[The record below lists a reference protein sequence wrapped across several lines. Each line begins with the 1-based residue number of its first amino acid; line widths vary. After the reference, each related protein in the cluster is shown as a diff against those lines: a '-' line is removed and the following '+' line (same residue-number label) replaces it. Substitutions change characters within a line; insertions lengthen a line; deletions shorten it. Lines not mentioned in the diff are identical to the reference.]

1 MSQSDLGNLIGLNSN
16 RVQQYEN
23 GARKPKLDLAKK
35 IAAALEV
42 ETSAILDPQVS
53 SYVGAMYAFFEM
65 EELYGLRLEEV
76 DNQIHIV
83 FGDKYNRNIINEHLE
98 AWYNRKQ
105 ILEKEL
111 AAATTD
117 KEKKALIREYH
128 MWEWTF
134 PRPLANRTE
143 KVMQKKRLEDAAN
156 ELLKQATAL
165 DEELNSGK

>member
-35 IAAALEV
+35 IAAAL
-42 ETSAILDPQVS
+42 
-53 SYVGAMYAFFEM
+53 
-65 EELYGLRLEEV
+65 EV

-156 ELLKQATAL
+156 ELLKQAAAL

>member
-65 EELYGLRLEEV
+65 EELYGLRLEEE

-111 AAATTD
+111 AAAREKLQKGATELASKFKKGGTNTWLAAGIGAVIGAAALYGIASSKN
-117 KEKKALIREYH
+117 KEA
-128 MWEWTF
+128 
-134 PRPLANRTE
+134 
-143 KVMQKKRLEDAAN
+143 
-156 ELLKQATAL
+156 
-165 DEELNSGK
+165 